1 MLRSILTSTPVLIA
15 GIALIFFA
23 SAALFGIA
31 HQNLPT
37 HLQTVATL
45 AILAA
50 TLAITMASALAYFAN
65 REKRRSKGEADAA
78 DGGSGGGGT

>member
-45 AILAA
+45 AI
-50 TLAITMASALAYFAN
+50 TMASALAYFAN
-65 REKRRSKGEADAA
+65 REKRRSKGEAGAA
-78 DGGSGGGGT
+78 NGGSGGGD

>member
-45 AILAA
+45 AI
-50 TLAITMASALAYFAN
+50 TMASALAYFAN
-65 REKRRSKGEADAA
+65 REKRRSKGEAGAA
-78 DGGSGGGGT
+78 NGGSDGGD

>member
-1 MLRSILTSTPVLIA
+1 MLRSILTSTPVFIA
-15 GIALIFFA
+15 GIALILFA
-23 SAALFGIA
+23 AAALFGIA
-31 HQNLPT
+31 HQNLPA
-37 HLQTVATL
+37 HLQTFASL

-65 REKRRSKGEADAA
+65 REKRRRKGEAGAA

>member
-45 AILAA
+45 AI
-50 TLAITMASALAYFAN
+50 TMASALAYFAN
-65 REKRRSKGEADAA
+65 REKRRSKGEAGAA